1 MKEIKSN
8 LWPFVEA
15 RKLASRFNNIEKEC
29 CVFQTGYG
37 PSGLPHI
44 GTFGEVLRTSMVI
57 KAFKNITDMPTKL
70 YVFSDDMDG
79 LRKVPQ
85 NIPNQ
90 DLIKENLEKPLS
102 SIPDPFEKFK
112 CFSDHNNNKL
122 VSFLKKFDFEFEFKS
137 STEHYKSGYF
147 NEGLNSV
154 LENYEKILEVILP
167 TLGNERKET
176 YSPFLPICINSG
188 KVLQVRIE
196 EINKKKKTIIYQDPD
211 TLQKIETSIFDGN
224 CKLQWKVDW
233 AMRWYVLGV
242 DYEMNGKDLIESFQL
257 SSKINKIIGG
267 RPPKN
272 FTYELFLDQNGEK
285 ISKSIGNGIS
295 VDDWLKFSPRQSLEL
310 FMFQNPTRA
319 KRLYFDVIPKMTD
332 EFLRF
337 SKEYSFVDEEK
348 KLESPLWFINNE
360 KDQKV
365 LENLSYNLILN
376 LASVCNAETS
386 EILWNFL
393 ENYYGKLNRKDFP
406 FVEKLLEYGVIFYK
420 TFVLPEKKYR
430 KPTDIEIVGF
440 KKLIKMLE
448 ETDEKI
454 EAEDIQTKIYDIGMS
469 LEFEKLKD
477 WFQSFYQVILGQDQG
492 PRLGS
497 FIKFYGIEKTIDLLK
512 DRINENK

>member
-1 MKEIKSN
+1 ME
-8 LWPFVEA
+8 
-15 RKLASRFNNIEKEC
+15 
-29 CVFQTGYG
+29 
-37 PSGLPHI
+37 
-44 GTFGEVLRTSMVI
+44 
-57 KAFKNITDMPTKL
+57 
-70 YVFSDDMDG
+70 
-79 LRKVPQ
+79 
-85 NIPNQ
+85 
-90 DLIKENLEKPLS
+90 
-102 SIPDPFEKFK
+102 
-112 CFSDHNNNKL
+112 
-122 VSFLKKFDFEFEFKS
+122 
-137 STEHYKSGYF
+137 
-147 NEGLNSV
+147 EGH
-154 LENYEKILEVILP
+154 
-167 TLGNERKET
+167 
-176 YSPFLPICINSG
+176 
-188 KVLQVRIE
+188 Q
-196 EINKKKKTIIYQDPD
+196 
-211 TLQKIETSIFDGN
+211 
-224 CKLQWKVDW
+224 
-233 AMRWYVLGV
+233 
-242 DYEMNGKDLIESFQL
+242 
-257 SSKINKIIGG
+257 
-267 RPPKN
+267 KN

-420 TFVLPEKKYR
+420 TFILPEKKYR